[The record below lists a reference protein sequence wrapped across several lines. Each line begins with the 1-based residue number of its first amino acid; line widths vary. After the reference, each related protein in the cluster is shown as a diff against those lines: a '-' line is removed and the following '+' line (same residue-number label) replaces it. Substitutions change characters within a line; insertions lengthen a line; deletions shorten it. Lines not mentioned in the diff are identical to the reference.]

1 MTSFLRS
8 LRMVAWSFL
17 GIRKSSESQEET
29 ASLNP
34 LHIVGAALV
43 GVAVFVIGLVLLV
56 NWVLGT

>member
-34 LHIVGAALV
+34 LHIVGAGLV
-43 GVAVFVIGLVLLV
+43 GVAVFVMGLVLLV